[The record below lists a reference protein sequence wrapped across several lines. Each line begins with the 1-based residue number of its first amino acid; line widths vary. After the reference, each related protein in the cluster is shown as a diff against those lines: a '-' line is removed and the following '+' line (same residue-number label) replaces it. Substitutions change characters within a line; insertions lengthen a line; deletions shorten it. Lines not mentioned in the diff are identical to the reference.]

1 MQSLIKNKL
10 ILMKRIVYIVVL
22 TLVLTSCKKNTTEE
36 VETVDNGIISVTKE
50 QFQTMKMEIGS
61 PTEQDFNVVIKTTGK
76 IDVPPKNR
84 VKITSFLG
92 GYIKSTHLLIGD
104 KVKKGQAL
112 VTLENTEF
120 IDIQKEYIEV
130 AEQINYLKSEYER
143 QKTLYDEKITSQKNY
158 LKAESEYKR
167 ANGMYQSLKKK
178 LQLLSINPAQVQKG
192 NLTSTITIYAPISG
206 DVTVMNANVGM
217 FMSSADVILEIV
229 DTNHLH
235 VELAVFEKD
244 ILQVKEGQ
252 NIIFTV
258 PQASKEEFKAEVVL
272 VGKSI
277 EGDNRTIMIHGH
289 LDDAIKQ
296 RLLTGMFVEANILT
310 DTKKGFAIPIDALI
324 TENDKNYVLLLKNN
338 SNSDYTFEKTEVKI
352 GEKLANFTEI
362 IENNKINKNSKILI
376 KGVFDIN

>member
-1 MQSLIKNKL
+1 MKKL
-10 ILMKRIVYIVVL
+10 LYILVS
-22 TLVLTSCKKNTTEE
+22 TLVLTSCKNNTTEE
-36 VETVDNGIISVTKE
+36 VEAVDDGIISVTKE
-50 QFQTMKMEIGS
+50 QFQASKLEIGS
-61 PTEQDFNVVIKTTGK
+61 PTEQDFNVGIKATGK
-76 IDVPPKNR
+76 IDVPPENR

-112 VTLENTEF
+112 VTIENTEF
-120 IDIQKEYIEV
+120 IDIQKDYLEV
-130 AEQINYLKSEYER
+130 AEQISYLKSEYER

-178 LQLLSINPAQVQKG
+178 LQVLNISPVQVQKG
-192 NLTSTITIYAPISG
+192 NLTSTITIFAPIAG

-217 FMSSADVILEIV
+217 FMSPSDIILEIV

-252 NIIFTV
+252 IIEFTV
-258 PQASKEEFKAEVVL
+258 PQASKEVFKAEVVL

-277 EGDNRTIMIHGH
+277 EGNDRTIMIHGH
-289 LDDAIKQ
+289 LDEKIKQ
-296 RLLTGMFVEANILT
+296 RLLTGMFVEATILT
-310 DTKKGFAIPIDALI
+310 DSKKGLAIPVDALI
-324 TENDKNYVLLLKNN
+324 TENDKNYVLLVKSTENGK
-338 SNSDYTFEKTEVKI
+338 YTFEKVSVEI
-352 GEKLANFTEI
+352 GEKSTTEVEL
-362 IENNKINKNSKILI
+362 IENKRINKDLKLLL
-376 KGVFDIN
+376 KGVFDIY